1 MNFPFASFQLP
12 RAREVVSAEV
22 LDSFFS
28 RLGILASST
37 YKQSKNLGGAYI
49 YSLFLSFLICG
60 IETGLEASMLTTLL
74 VLGYLSQKLGSSD
87 LGGKNLTITYTPIS
101 GLGGYNHAL

>member
-1 MNFPFASFQLP
+1 M
-12 RAREVVSAEV
+12 SAEV

-74 VLGYLSQKLGSSD
+74 VLAYLSQKLGSSD
-87 LGGKNLTITYTPIS
+87 LGGGKT
-101 GLGGYNHAL
+101 